1 MNKLTI
7 PAILVATVMVAGIF
21 AFMPVEQASTVHTT
35 AAGQGFKTATVG
47 TADFDAGDIVTLT
60 CTLQTLVYEI
70 TVDVTGSL
78 AADNDY
84 DINVDLDGLAGI
96 LATDADFIATVH
108 AGIPAD
114 LAFILT
120 DEFISAAAP
129 PISYPLVL
137 QANGII
143 QFEDAVSDEA
153 ADGNDE
159 DLQWTIT
166 YQSPGTCS

>member
-7 PAILVATVMVAGIF
+7 PALLVATVMVAGAF
-21 AFMPVEQASTVHTT
+21 AFLPVEQASTVHTS
-35 AAGQGFKTATVG
+35 AAGQGFKVATVG
-47 TADFDAGDIVTLT
+47 TTDFDAGNIVTLT
-60 CTLQTLVYEI
+60 CTSQSLIYEI

-84 DINVDLDGLAGI
+84 DINVDIDGGGPIAI
-96 LATDADFIATVH
+96 DANYMATVH
-108 AGIPAD
+108 AGAPAD
-114 LAFILT
+114 LGFILS
-120 DEFISAAAP
+120 DEYISAAQP

-143 QFEDAVSDEA
+143 EFEDAVNDEA
-153 ADGNDE
+153 ADGDDE
-159 DLQWTIT
+159 AITWTIV